1 MTRKEVRE
9 VRLAY
14 GTPPTDEKTMETA
27 SEILDILTLSGLSY
41 QQAEGALSAAQTM
54 LGEKTRPVIIT

>member
-1 MTRKEVRE
+1 M
-9 VRLAY
+9 RLAY

-27 SEILDILTLSGLSY
+27 SEILDILTCSGLSY
-41 QQAEGALSAAQTM
+41 QQAEGALAAAQTM